1 MPCSLLFKFLWFW
14 NYGYYWCEFFM
25 FHWVFPLIYF
35 SFAFCVPF
43 FRCYFLSL
51 GLGCV
56 CVHYIYVLSQ
66 LLKDMYVISDSGL
79 LRMVFCDSLLHVF
92 LWIHV
97 CISVWYVPRN
107 RVAWPKDEHM
117 FNFGECWQA
126 VFQNG
131 CTNICSC
138 QQFQWLSI
146 LSNALYFPSFS
157 F

>member
-1 MPCSLLFKFLWFW
+1 MDITGVNFSCSTGYFLWYIFHLLF
-14 NYGYYWCEFFM
+14 
-25 FHWVFPLIYF
+25 V
-35 SFAFCVPF
+35 
-43 FRCYFLSL
+43 FLSSVVIFL
-51 GLGCV
+51 VWCV
-56 CVHYIYVLSQ
+56 CVRARIHYIYVLSQ
-66 LLKDMYVISDSGL
+66 LLEDIYVISDSGL
-79 LRMVFCDSLLHVF
+79 LRTVFCDSLVHVF

-131 CTNICSC
+131 CTNICSY

-146 LSNALYFPSFS
+146 LSNTLYFPSFS